1 MTRRPTTLTSALFLG
16 LAALALA
23 TPANAE
29 ERDWYAAAGG
39 TVTVQG
45 TSAGTIANA
54 PMPGL
59 TILVD
64 ERYEPGGGGFL
75 AFGRRLGRFRV
86 EGEVGYTRETADR
99 QTFTAPPAGEVFGD
113 IRTQTLRGMVNGF
126 VDFKL
131 AGLEPYLGAGV
142 GYATTDLRVIG
153 PRAIFPTEQPRRLI
167 DDSDGGFA
175 YQAVAGVAVPV
186 NERLRLTL
194 GYRWFDEGRFTGVD
208 GRNQEVTRERGAHNI
223 DAGLRWAF

>member
-1 MTRRPTTLTSALFLG
+1 MTRTATLMSSLFFG

-23 TPANAE
+23 TPAHAE

-54 PMPGL
+54 PAPGL

-64 ERYEPGGGGFL
+64 ERYEPGGGGFI
-75 AFGRRLGRFRV
+75 AFGRRIGRFRV

-99 QTFTAPPAGEVFGD
+99 QTFRAPPAGEVFGD
-113 IRTQTLRGMVNGF
+113 IRTRTLRGMANGF

-131 AGLEPYLGAGV
+131 AGLEPYIGAGV
-142 GYATTDLRVIG
+142 GYAGTDLRVIG

-167 DDSDGGFA
+167 DDRDRGFA
-175 YQAVAGVAVPV
+175 YQAMAGIALPV
-186 NERLRLTL
+186 NDRLRFTL

-208 GRNQEVTRERGAHNI
+208 GRGEEVTRTRGGHNI
-223 DAGLRWAF
+223 DAGLRWSF